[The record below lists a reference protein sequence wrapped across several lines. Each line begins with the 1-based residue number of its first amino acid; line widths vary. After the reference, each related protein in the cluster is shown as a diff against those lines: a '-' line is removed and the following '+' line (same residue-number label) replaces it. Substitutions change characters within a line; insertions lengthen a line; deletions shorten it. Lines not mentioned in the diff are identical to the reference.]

1 MLPREFAVNPFFF
14 IQNTIFYF
22 FYLGFQTKKEL
33 QCNCFQ
39 NSRIKNNL
47 DKKNLKANAIS
58 NGNKGNKKYTV
69 SIALIVRHM

>member
-1 MLPREFAVNPFFF
+1 MLGLL
-14 IQNTIFYF
+14 FYTKHF
-22 FYLGFQTKKEL
+22 FYLFRISNKKEL
-33 QCNCFQ
+33 RCNCFQ

-47 DKKNLKANAIS
+47 DTKKKKNQKAKAFS